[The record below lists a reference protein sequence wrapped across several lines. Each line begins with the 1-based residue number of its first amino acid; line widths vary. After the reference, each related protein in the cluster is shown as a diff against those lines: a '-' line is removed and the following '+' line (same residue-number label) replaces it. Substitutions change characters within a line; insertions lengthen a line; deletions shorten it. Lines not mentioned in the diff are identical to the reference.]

1 MNCGIVKVETP
12 SSVELVGKVSS
23 SVPAEGSYHFVIE
36 KQGPSGR
43 SDVTQSG
50 DFLISAS
57 DGEEEV
63 GRVTLDMD
71 PSAFYVAHLV
81 VEWNGREID
90 CRYDS
95 RN

>member
-1 MNCGIVKVETP
+1 VHCGIVKVETP
-12 SSVELVGKVSS
+12 SSVELVGKVTSP
-23 SVPAEGSYHFVIE
+23 VPAEGSYHFVIE

-50 DFLISAS
+50 DFLIGAG

-71 PSAFYVAHLV
+71 PSAFYVAHLII
-81 VEWNGREID
+81 EWNGGEID